1 VSREDSLRTAGSL
14 DTHEL
19 IYRIASIS
27 THSQVSQTGVLMSVI
42 DTCINLH
49 YRLCPE
55 LILADCRNQID
66 ALQNLSHL
74 AAMDAISN
82 SPQQQH
88 LVRMEL
94 HLHLL
99 ADMLFL
105 PA

>member
-1 VSREDSLRTAGSL
+1 M
-14 DTHEL
+14 
-19 IYRIASIS
+19 SI
-27 THSQVSQTGVLMSVI
+27 I
-42 DTCINLH
+42 DTRINLH

-55 LILADCRNQID
+55 LILANCRNQID

-74 AAMDAISN
+74 AALDAISN
-82 SPQQQH
+82 SPQQSH
-88 LVRMEL
+88 LVKMEF